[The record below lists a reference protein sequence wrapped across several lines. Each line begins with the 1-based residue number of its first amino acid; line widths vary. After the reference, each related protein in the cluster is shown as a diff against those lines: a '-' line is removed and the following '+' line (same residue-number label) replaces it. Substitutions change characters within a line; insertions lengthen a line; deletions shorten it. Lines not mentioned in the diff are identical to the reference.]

1 MPSSQE
7 TEREARIWPPSPKSK
22 GRGYER
28 RRVKGIL
35 EVLDKIDSR
44 KEPQP
49 TGRPETFHKPRTG
62 NASCL
67 GGGGRLAGLP
77 DSSHRGSSFVPCGS
91 PPVSLGY
98 LPEPMVFS
106 SSSGQAPPV
115 VFTTEPAQWEGKIIP
130 MRLPGDGLFLEQ
142 ANEICQPRT

>member
-22 GRGYER
+22 CRGYER

-35 EVLDKIDSR
+35 EVLDKLDSR

-49 TGRPETFHKPRTG
+49 TGRLETFHKPRTG

-67 GGGGRLAGLP
+67 GGAGDWLDFRTHLIEKVLLSLAAVHPYPLVTFPSQWSFLRLQGRLRPLCSPRSLP
-77 DSSHRGSSFVPCGS
+77 TGRAKSSPCAFRVMASS
-91 PPVSLGY
+91 
-98 LPEPMVFS
+98 
-106 SSSGQAPPV
+106 
-115 VFTTEPAQWEGKIIP
+115 
-130 MRLPGDGLFLEQ
+130 
-142 ANEICQPRT
+142 